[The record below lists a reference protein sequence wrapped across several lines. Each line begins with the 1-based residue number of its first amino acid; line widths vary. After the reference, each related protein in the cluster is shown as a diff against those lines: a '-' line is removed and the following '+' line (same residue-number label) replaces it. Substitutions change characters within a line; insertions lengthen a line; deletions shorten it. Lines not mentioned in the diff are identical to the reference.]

1 MTEVKYPEWF
11 QQLKKEHS
19 KLLDALE
26 TLGKAAHDSGPL
38 DEKTAHLIQ
47 LAGAITLR
55 SEGAV
60 HSHARRAISA
70 GATNEEIEHAAILL
84 TSTVGFPNVAAALSW
99 IKDITNA

>member
-1 MTEVKYPEWF
+1 MTDDKYPQWF
-11 QQLKKEHS
+11 SYLKEKHGTLMS
-19 KLLDALE
+19 AVD

-60 HSHARRAISA
+60 HSHARRAKAA
-70 GATNEEIEHAAILL
+70 GATNEEVEHAAILL
-84 TSTVGFPNVAAALSW
+84 TSTIGFPGVSAALSW
-99 IKDITNA
+99 INDVNGE